1 MGFHNDGDD
10 GKGSDAGTVRRFRMD
25 VGDGEN
31 GGDGVG
37 RSRWWKFG
45 RKKGKG
51 KGKGEGKG
59 ESSAEEGIELSTV
72 EVHAGV
78 DSARV

>member
-37 RSRWWKFG
+37 RSPWWKVG

-51 KGKGEGKG
+51 KGKGKG